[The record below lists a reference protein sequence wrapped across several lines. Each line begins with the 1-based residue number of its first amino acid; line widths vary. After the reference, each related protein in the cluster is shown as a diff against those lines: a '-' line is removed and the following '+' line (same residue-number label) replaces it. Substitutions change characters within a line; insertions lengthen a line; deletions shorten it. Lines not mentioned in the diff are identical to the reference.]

1 MFFRDNNAVT
11 PIKTIA
17 VRRDPFGEYTIRLGY
32 DVQGSFRWQLVGVN
46 TGAL

>member
-1 MFFRDNNAVT
+1 MFFRDNAIT

-17 VRRDPFGEYTIRLGY
+17 VRCDPFGEYTIRLGY